1 MLLSMLEVCH
11 REGLTGG
18 GFHDRSQEWQI
29 VKVTPRFVFLS
40 MLNTK
45 HSDRVVIMFFY
56 LALYLI
62 EKSSSKIVWIFID
75 FRMRLPTGALKLKSG
90 ILSTYFIGVL
100 NL

>member
-1 MLLSMLEVCH
+1 MLEMCH

-18 GFHDRSQEWQI
+18 DFYDRSQEWQI
-29 VKVTPRFVFLS
+29 GKVTPRFLFLS

-62 EKSSSKIVWIFID
+62 EKSSSKTVWIFSG
-75 FRMRLPTGALKLKSG
+75 FRMRLPTGTLKLKSG

>member
-1 MLLSMLEVCH
+1 MLLSMLETCH
-11 REGLTGG
+11 GEGLTGG
-18 GFHDRSQEWQI
+18 GFYDRSQELQI
-29 VKVTPRFVFLS
+29 GKVTPRFLFLS

-45 HSDRVVIMFFY
+45 HSDRVVIVFFY

-62 EKSSSKIVWIFID
+62 EKSSFKTVWIFSG
-75 FRMRLPTGALKLKSG
+75 FWMRLPTGTLMLKSG